1 MPIGD
6 VIDVQQKLLDPQYSD
21 QKPDEDFLRSFAEV
35 VDNRWPSLAPL
46 LSLSLSDIEKIKRDK
61 GRLPQ
66 AKQAHHILRKWSSRE
81 DATYGQLLEKLKTM
95 SLLRC

>member
-6 VIDVQQKLLDPQYSD
+6 VINVQQKLLDPQYSD
-21 QKPDEDFLRSFAEV
+21 QKPDENFLRSFADV
-35 VDNRWPSLAPL
+35 VDSRWPSLASL
-46 LSLSLSDIEKIKRDK
+46 LSLSLSDIEIIKRDK

-66 AKQAHHILRKWSSRE
+66 AKPAHHMLRKSSLRE
-81 DATYGQLLEKLKTM
+81 EATYGQLLEKLKTM